1 MFHNTVCALSVIGLY
16 LKTRTDNRGW
26 DLSIPSQTLNLDELP
41 FDSLSRIHDWIIPH
55 RNLPRSALLV
65 SADLL
70 VCLTAI
76 FRYLQAL
83 MCWKLASN
91 VWFDYFRSV
100 CTVGSR
106 KMNWYL
112 NVKGHEE
119 CVDKWTKK
127 NQQEQQE
134 WRCERERLGSWRKSE
149 KVPVWLRYESRSEL
163 N

>member
-1 MFHNTVCALSVIGLY
+1 MLCLWLVCIWKHALTSTEGEIFQSHHRL
-16 LKTRTDNRGW
+16 LIFR
-26 DLSIPSQTLNLDELP
+26 ELP
-41 FDSLSRIHDWIIPH
+41 FDSLSRIPDWIIPH
-55 RNLPRSALLV
+55 RDLPRSVLLV
-65 SADLL
+65 SSDLL

-76 FRYLQAL
+76 FRYLQTL
-83 MCWKLASN
+83 MSWKIASN

-100 CTVGSR
+100 CTVGIR

-119 CVDKWTKK
+119 YVEKWTKK

-134 WRCERERLGSWRKSE
+134 WRRERERLGSWRKSE
-149 KVPVWLRYESRSEL
+149 KVPAWLRYESRSES